1 MKKIFLNKYSMLRS
15 GWKILI
21 LFISFFVGTFFLSSI
36 FTIFYT
42 MYNLTTKG
50 VMPNFTNQN
59 SAFTFFI
66 NIIQCLCMIFF
77 VVLYWKVFDKKSI
90 KEIGLT
96 GLRNSY
102 KDLLL
107 GLLFGCISLVIVFL
121 ILFCTKNVKLINP
134 INNPNLNFSL
144 LSGLILFILVGI
156 NEEMFARGY
165 CYTVLKQTNVRW
177 LPMVLSSVI
186 FALMHSLNSGISLLS
201 YLNLFLFGV
210 LAVYMRIKS
219 NNIWLSIGYHITWNY
234 FEGNIFGFLVSGQA
248 TSALYN
254 LNTPVNNLINGGN
267 FGPEGGLV
275 VTLVLILQFIFMWR
289 FYKVSEKSKVTFFS

>member
-36 FTIFYT
+36 FELFYT
-42 MYNLTTKG
+42 MYS
-50 VMPNFTNQN
+50 FTLKRSIPN
-59 SAFTFFI
+59 SALIFII
-66 NIIQCLCMIFF
+66 NIIQCLCVIFF
-77 VVLYWKVFDKKSI
+77 VVVYWKVFDKKSI

-96 GLRNSY
+96 SLRNSY

-107 GLLFGCISLVIVFL
+107 GLLLGCISLVIVFL
-121 ILFCTKNVKLINP
+121 ILFFTKNVKLINP

-165 CYTVLKQTNVRW
+165 CYTVLKQTNVSW

-186 FALMHSLNSGISLLS
+186 FALMHSLNSGISPLS

-267 FGPEGGLV
+267 FGPEGGIV
-275 VTLVLILQFIFMWR
+275 VTLVLISQFIFMWK
-289 FYKVSEKSKVTFFS
+289 FYKVSEKRKVTFSS

>member
-1 MKKIFLNKYSMLRS
+1 MKKIFLNQYSRLRS

-21 LFISFFVGTFFLSSI
+21 LFISFFVGTFFSSSI

-59 SAFTFFI
+59 SVFTFFI

-96 GLRNSY
+96 NLRNSY

-107 GLLFGCISLVIVFL
+107 GLLLGCISLVIVFL
-121 ILFCTKNVKLINP
+121 ILFSTKNVKLINP
-134 INNPNLNFSL
+134 INSPNLNFSL

-186 FALMHSLNSGISLLS
+186 FALMHSLNSGISPLS

-254 LNTPVNNLINGGN
+254 LNTPINNLINGGN

-289 FYKVSEKSKVTFFS
+289 FYKVSEKRKITFFS

>member
-1 MKKIFLNKYSMLRS
+1 
-15 GWKILI
+15 
-21 LFISFFVGTFFLSSI
+21 V
-36 FTIFYT
+36 
-42 MYNLTTKG
+42 
-50 VMPNFTNQN
+50 
-59 SAFTFFI
+59 
-66 NIIQCLCMIFF
+66 IFF
-77 VVLYWKVFDKKSI
+77 VVVYWKVFDKKSI

-96 GLRNSY
+96 SLRNSY

-107 GLLFGCISLVIVFL
+107 GLLLGCISLVIVFL
-121 ILFCTKNVKLINP
+121 ILFFTKNVKLINP

-165 CYTVLKQTNVRW
+165 CYTVLKQTNVSW

-186 FALMHSLNSGISLLS
+186 FALMHSLNSGISPLS

-267 FGPEGGLV
+267 FGPEGGIV
-275 VTLVLILQFIFMWR
+275 VTLVLISQFIFMWK
-289 FYKVSEKSKVTFFS
+289 FYKVSEKRKVTFSS

>member
-1 MKKIFLNKYSMLRS
+1 M
-15 GWKILI
+15 
-21 LFISFFVGTFFLSSI
+21 
-36 FTIFYT
+36 
-42 MYNLTTKG
+42 
-50 VMPNFTNQN
+50 
-59 SAFTFFI
+59 
-66 NIIQCLCMIFF
+66 
-77 VVLYWKVFDKKSI
+77 
-90 KEIGLT
+90 
-96 GLRNSY
+96 
-102 KDLLL
+102 
-107 GLLFGCISLVIVFL
+107 
-121 ILFCTKNVKLINP
+121 
-134 INNPNLNFSL
+134 
-144 LSGLILFILVGI
+144 LFILVGI

-186 FALMHSLNSGISLLS
+186 FALMHSLNSGISPLS

-289 FYKVSEKSKVTFFS
+289 FYKVSKKRKITFFS